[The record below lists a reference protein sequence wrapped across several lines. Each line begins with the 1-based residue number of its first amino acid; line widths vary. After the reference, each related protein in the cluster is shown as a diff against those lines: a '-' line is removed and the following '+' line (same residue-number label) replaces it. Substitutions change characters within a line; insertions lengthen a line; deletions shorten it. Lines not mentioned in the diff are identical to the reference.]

1 MDFHRCVH
9 WSRPAIAGSVVLG
22 KMNVAEDQ
30 SESPVDATNK
40 EPRNCNAGQV

>member
-1 MDFHRCVH
+1 M
-9 WSRPAIAGSVVLG
+9 LG

-40 EPRNCNAGQV
+40 GPRNCNAGQVWSAAFSGDAQARIHS